1 MRQRRHSI
9 RQRPAR
15 SAWVIHGGHF
25 VSKSLH
31 KSVCP
36 ERGGWHSLCLETVSS
51 VVCQRCGKS
60 KEIWEK
66 RLHNTHTPT
75 ECFFLI
81 FFHLLNSPAAVS
93 LKFFNNSVLEDM
105 IQEGSLC
112 LSQAWLPLAPC
123 SIIVIHTTPNA
134 PSQIIR
140 RFIKGMGR
148 YHSLWSFA
156 IQIFYFFSMQSV
168 YFSFTHS
175 HFIIYFHISS
185 KVLPTD
191 SPVVWKE
198 SLTE

>member
-1 MRQRRHSI
+1 MCQNLSTNQFALREGADTHSVWRQ
-9 RQRPAR
+9 
-15 SAWVIHGGHF
+15 SAQLF
-25 VSKSLH
+25 VRDVERAKKFEKSA
-31 KSVCP
+31 S
-36 ERGGWHSLCLETVSS
+36 T
-51 VVCQRCGKS
+51 
-60 KEIWEK
+60 
-66 RLHNTHTPT
+66 THTHT
-75 ECFFLI
+75 LNVFFYF

-156 IQIFYFFSMQSV
+156 IQIFYFFFHAKRIFFIYSLTF
-168 YFSFTHS
+168 YYLFS
-175 HFIIYFHISS
+175 HFLQGSS
-185 KVLPTD
+185 H
-191 SPVVWKE
+191 
-198 SLTE
+198 

>member
-1 MRQRRHSI
+1 MWKEQRNLRKAPPQH
-9 RQRPAR
+9 
-15 SAWVIHGGHF
+15 
-25 VSKSLH
+25 
-31 KSVCP
+31 
-36 ERGGWHSLCLETVSS
+36 
-51 VVCQRCGKS
+51 
-60 KEIWEK
+60 
-66 RLHNTHTPT
+66 THTHT
-75 ECFFLI
+75 LNVFFYF

-156 IQIFYFFSMQSV
+156 IQIFYFFFHAKRIFFIYSLTF
-168 YFSFTHS
+168 YYLFS
-175 HFIIYFHISS
+175 HFLQGSS
-185 KVLPTD
+185 H
-191 SPVVWKE
+191 
-198 SLTE
+198 